1 MENKKKTISDY
12 EKRLMEDRAM
22 LDELVE
28 ENYMSGSEMVKNQ
41 LKHFRQELDYM
52 ENQLHFI
59 KYEMREQKVTEATV
73 KNNIEEKVVQKD
85 NVQVNNEA
93 VSQIVSEKNDKVMDS
108 QSVNGSSEET
118 TVKQAVIA
126 KTSEATV
133 KDQPI
138 VSKAPEKMGE
148 YKTVQSDDKLSIK
161 HGAKDLEKMVGK
173 SLMGV
178 FASILVFISLILF
191 ATIILPYF
199 NDTAKMICTYL
210 VSFAF
215 LGVGLYLVNKEQD
228 NKFYLA
234 LLGCGVGALYIS
246 LILSNFYFKV
256 IGDIPLYILIAL
268 WGIGVCYLAKYKNQI
283 FQIIGLSGVTIAM
296 IFGCNLCMDTEDGIK
311 FLALIIFYIISYGI
325 FYFTHFSKDYYGNLV
340 QNIFGLVN
348 GVYLYIASEN
358 IVSENAYISKIL
370 ILVIIA
376 INIGIAL
383 YCEIGDAKY
392 SFTIMMPSYILV
404 FILQL
409 YNVISSEELCGI
421 IAWLLCVMFI
431 ALIEWKDINDDI
443 GKTIVNTI
451 IVIIAFFVVCNIDP
465 LRDHGIVPM
474 VFLPFILLGFY
485 RKNDIY
491 KLVPLF
497 LFLMYVFSGEI
508 NIFERV
514 IFGVIVYGTI
524 FGLMCLK
531 KYKSTPLFSYIYHVF
546 TVIFLYYASYQVF
559 AVELRDDNVGNM
571 LGFLLSNVFNI
582 AMLKLNFYSKNEEE
596 EEEDYNIIF
605 NIINTIM
612 MVVGS
617 VLIGSQLG
625 TITHF
630 IIILTTLAIFML
642 NVKNILDKYDGY
654 LAGVYIGGKFTI
666 LLIIILASFD
676 SPNYIVSIGCF
687 IASIISIMFGF
698 KGKYKSLRIYG
709 LVLSMISIFKLIMID
724 INYENTLGN
733 ALSFLGSGLLCFIIS
748 MIYNY
753 IDKKFNEEE

>member
-1 MENKKKTISDY
+1 MNLDNKKKTVSDY

-52 ENQLHFI
+52 ENQLYFI

-73 KNNIEEKVVQKD
+73 KNNIEEKVVQKESIQVKNED
-85 NVQVNNEA
+85 TVQTADET
-93 VSQIVSEKNDKVMDS
+93 KDKVIAS
-108 QSVNGSSEET
+108 QNVKINSEEA

-126 KTSEATV
+126 KTSEATT
-133 KDQPI
+133 KDQSV
-138 VSKAPEKMGE
+138 VSKTPEKTGE
-148 YKTVQSDDKLSIK
+148 YDTVQANDKFSLK
-161 HGAKDLEKMVGK
+161 HEAKDLEKIVGK

-234 LLGCGVGALYIS
+234 LLGCGAGALYIS

-311 FLALIIFYIISYGI
+311 FLALIIFYIISYGS

-358 IVSENAYISKIL
+358 IVSGNAYISKIL
-370 ILVIIA
+370 ILVILA
-376 INIGIAL
+376 INIGITL
-383 YCEIGDAKY
+383 YCKIGEAKY
-392 SFTIMMPSYILV
+392 SFIIMMPSYILV

-409 YNVISSEELCGI
+409 YNVIVSEELCGI
-421 IAWLLCVMFI
+421 IAWLLCVVLI
-431 ALIEWKDINDDI
+431 AIIEWKDINYEI

-451 IVIIAFFVVCNIDP
+451 IVIIAFFVVCYIDP
-465 LRDHGIVPM
+465 LRNHGLVPM

-491 KLVPLF
+491 KLVSLF

-514 IFGVIVYGTI
+514 IFGVIVYGMI
-524 FGLMCLK
+524 FGLMCFK
-531 KYKSTPLFSYIYHVF
+531 KCKSTPWFSYIYHIF

-559 AVELRDDNVGNM
+559 AVELRDANVGNM
-571 LGFLLSNVFNI
+571 LGFLLSNAFNI
-582 AMLKLNFYSKNEEE
+582 AMLKLNFYSKDED
-596 EEEDYNIIF
+596 EEDYDIIF
-605 NIINTIM
+605 NIINIIM
-612 MVVGS
+612 MIVGS
-617 VLIGSQLG
+617 VLISCQLG

-630 IIILTTLAIFML
+630 IIILTTVAVFML
-642 NVKNILDKYDGY
+642 NIKNILDKYDGY
-654 LAGVYIGGKFTI
+654 LPGVYIGGKFTV
-666 LLIIILASFD
+666 LLIVILASFD

-687 IASIISIMFGF
+687 IASVISIMFGF

-709 LVLSMISIFKLIMID
+709 LILSMISIFKLIMID